1 MSDIFA
7 LVNLLRLVSSTEIT
21 VETDSRHSSRK
32 IILTSIESMTKI
44 SIVAPLFNEKD
55 IFPSLINRLNA
66 LMDATPL
73 SIEVVLVNDGSR
85 DETSVLM
92 QQLALVDKRYH
103 CVFLARNYGH
113 QIALS
118 AGLAKAR
125 GTEGVMVI
133 DGDLQDPPELLT
145 EFYQKYNEGYDVV
158 YAIRTKR
165 KENALKKAAY
175 LSFYRLLKYIS
186 YIDIPLDSGDFCFMS
201 RRVVDVI
208 NQMPE
213 ESRYMRGMRSWI
225 GFEQIGI
232 NYERSER
239 VAGESKYSFRKL
251 LALAYN
257 GIFNFSEFPI
267 KLIKRVGY
275 SAVLVSFIY
284 LIYSIYRKLIFNDVP
299 QGFTATIFIIVF
311 FSGIQLFFMGIM
323 GEYLLRIFFQ
333 VKGRPLFIVKEE
345 IVDGQFLK
353 TLKL

>member
-1 MSDIFA
+1 
-7 LVNLLRLVSSTEIT
+7 
-21 VETDSRHSSRK
+21 
-32 IILTSIESMTKI
+32 MTIDI
-44 SIVAPLFNEKD
+44 SIVAPLYNEKES
-55 IFPSLINRLNA
+55 IPSLIKRLNA

-85 DETSVLM
+85 DETAALM
-92 QQLALVDKRYH
+92 QQVALMDKRYH
-103 CVFLARNYGH
+103 CIFLARNYGH

-145 EFYQKYNEGYDVV
+145 AFYEKYKEGYDVV
-158 YAIRTKR
+158 YAVRTKR
-165 KENALKKAAY
+165 KENVFKKTAY
-175 LSFYRLLKYIS
+175 LAFYRLLKSIS

-201 RRVVDVI
+201 RRVVDVM

-232 NYERSER
+232 HYERSER
-239 VAGESKYSFRKL
+239 AAGESKYSFRKL
-251 LALAYN
+251 LQLAYN

-275 SAVLVSFIY
+275 SAVFASFVY
-284 LIYSIYRKLIFNDVP
+284 LTYSIYRKLFFNDVP
-299 QGFTATIFIIVF
+299 QGFTATIFLIVF

-333 VKGRPLFIVKEE
+333 VKGRPLFVIKEE
-345 IVDGQFLK
+345 IVEREFVRK
-353 TLKL
+353 

>member
-1 MSDIFA
+1 
-7 LVNLLRLVSSTEIT
+7 
-21 VETDSRHSSRK
+21 
-32 IILTSIESMTKI
+32 MTIDI
-44 SIVAPLFNEKD
+44 SIVAPLYNEKES
-55 IFPSLINRLNA
+55 IPSLIKRLNA

-85 DETSVLM
+85 DETAALM
-92 QQLALVDKRYH
+92 QQVALMDKRYH
-103 CVFLARNYGH
+103 CIFLARNYGH

-145 EFYQKYNEGYDVV
+145 AFYEKYKEGYDVV
-158 YAIRTKR
+158 YAVRTKR
-165 KENALKKAAY
+165 KENVFKKTAY
-175 LSFYRLLKYIS
+175 LAFYRLLKSIS

-201 RRVVDVI
+201 RRVVDVM

-232 NYERSER
+232 HYERSER
-239 VAGESKYSFRKL
+239 AAGESKYSFRKL
-251 LALAYN
+251 LQLAYN

-275 SAVLVSFIY
+275 SAVFASFVY
-284 LIYSIYRKLIFNDVP
+284 LTYSIYRKLFFNDVP
-299 QGFTATIFIIVF
+299 QGFTATIFLIVF

-333 VKGRPLFIVKEE
+333 VKGRPLFVVKDE
-345 IVDGQFLK
+345 IVEGQFVGK
-353 TLKL
+353 

>member
-1 MSDIFA
+1 
-7 LVNLLRLVSSTEIT
+7 
-21 VETDSRHSSRK
+21 
-32 IILTSIESMTKI
+32 MTKI
-44 SIVAPLFNEKD
+44 SIVAPLFNEEE
-55 IFPSLINRLNA
+55 SLPTLIKRLNT

-85 DETSVLM
+85 DNTAAMM
-92 QQLALVDKRYH
+92 QQVALMDKRYH

-118 AGLAKAR
+118 AGLTKAQ

-133 DGDLQDPPELLT
+133 DGDLQDPPELLS
-145 EFYQKYNEGYDVV
+145 EFYKKYKEGYDVV
-158 YAIRTKR
+158 YAVRTQR
-165 KENALKKAAY
+165 KENALKRMAY
-175 LSFYRLLKYIS
+175 LAFYRLLKFIS
-186 YIDIPLDSGDFCFMS
+186 YIDMPLDSGDFCFMS
-201 RRVVDVI
+201 RRVVDVM

-213 ESRYMRGMRSWI
+213 ESRFIRGMRSWI

-239 VAGESKYSFRKL
+239 SAGESKYSFRHL
-251 LALAYN
+251 LQLAYN

-284 LIYSIYRKLIFNDVP
+284 LIYSIYRKLFFNDVP

-333 VKGRPLFIVKEE
+333 VKGRPLFIVKDE
-345 IVDGQFLK
+345 IVERQFVGK
-353 TLKL
+353 